1 MYIAVSSYLY
11 RCNIYM
17 YVRYIAARALAVTKM
32 VSSPFD
38 FVPFRPPDRQR
49 DRDAAIL
56 FTREM
61 DLSYF
66 RGTYLGGG
74 KVR

>member
-1 MYIAVSSYLY
+1 MYIPISSYLY

-17 YVRYIAARALAVTKM
+17 YVRYIAAGALAVTKM
-32 VSSPFD
+32 ASSPFD
-38 FVPFRPPDRQR
+38 SVLFRPLDRR
-49 DRDAAIL
+49 TDRDAATL

-66 RGTYLGGG
+66 RGT
-74 KVR
+74 